1 MACVFAS
8 YGRMD
13 TKTHYSFYRLY
24 MIRIRDEFEWILAT
38 LHNFINLH
46 CTLMPIVIVVDHF
59 EIMISRE
66 IYHGLSITINNEQS
80 SLPDK
85 SCCNEFIAY
94 ELIAGLKYLIF

>member
-1 MACVFAS
+1 
-8 YGRMD
+8 
-13 TKTHYSFYRLY
+13 
-24 MIRIRDEFEWILAT
+24 
-38 LHNFINLH
+38 
-46 CTLMPIVIVVDHF
+46 MPIVIVVDHF